1 MNQLQLAV
9 KNRLM
14 RSWLASMLAIA
25 LTLSAFSG
33 IAFAEDTVTGI
44 EFETIPSPAK
54 LFVDDETIVL
64 KLNAIIQG
72 TTSRKDVTQDAVW
85 ASTNSSIVKVDK
97 GTLTAVSNGSA
108 QISAQYKGFKVTLNV
123 TSEYK
128 YDSIAITASGA
139 DAPESADLELGATP
153 EYGLTATKDG
163 ADTTVTSG
171 VEWTSSN
178 AEVATVSSGKV
189 KLISAGEAT
198 ITAKYKGRSDTIKL
212 KVTSPYKSVTIQTPA
227 NTDKL
232 VEFKVGDSSASLSA
246 TALSKAG
253 ISTSITNDAAWTTSN
268 AGIATVDKGI
278 LTPVGTGTATI
289 TAFHLGASD
298 TITVVV
304 RPAYEAMRI
313 TPKEEQHWT
322 LKDAAV
328 QFKVEVLNA
337 PDYVEDV
344 TSLATWTSSNVY
356 TATVNANGLVT
367 PKGIGTTMIKAAY
380 KGLTKE
386 VSITVYPTV
395 SSLTAAKNELDA
407 FIDETITMP
416 KISAKSLAEETVDVS
431 SLVRWTSSN
440 EAVVALKDGK
450 WTAKAAGTS
459 QMKAVIQNHE
469 VTVTINVHEKP
480 VLLTAAQENLSV
492 VIGTETKLPTITM
505 TSETGKETDVTDKI
519 TWKSSS
525 PYLLINAP
533 NVKGLRS
540 ANATLTAS
548 YLGKSTTIKVSIEEE
563 ITKVFVE
570 AASITL
576 NPGRTKSIKV
586 TGIYK
591 SGKSVAL
598 GSKMNWTIN
607 PETLATINGSTIKGL
622 AEGTGKLTGTYQ
634 KKTVE
639 IVIVVKQKIKKLD
652 ISDKTLALKP
662 GDVKTLKVTA
672 LYEGG
677 RIEDVTKSATW
688 TSSNAKAAT
697 VAGGVI
703 TVIGKGSA
711 TIKAV
716 FEGKTVTMRVSA
728 K

>member
-1 MNQLQLAV
+1 MNKLQLAV
-9 KNRLM
+9 KNRLV

-54 LFVDDETIVL
+54 LFVDDEALIL
-64 KLNAIIQG
+64 KLNATIQG

-85 ASTNSSIVKVDK
+85 ATTNSSVVKVDK
-97 GTLTAVSNGSA
+97 GTLTALSNGNA

-128 YDSIAITASGA
+128 YDSVKITSGGAS
-139 DAPESADLELGATP
+139 APETADFELGQAP
-153 EYGLTATKDG
+153 VYGLTATKDG
-163 ADTTVTSG
+163 VDTTVTTG

-178 AEVATVSSGKV
+178 SEVATVTAGKV

-198 ITAKYKGRSDTIKL
+198 ITSKYKGRSDTIKL
-212 KVTSPYKSVTIQTPA
+212 KVTSPYKSVTINTPG
-227 NTDKL
+227 KL
-232 VEFKVGDSSASLSA
+232 VEFKMGAADVLLSV
-246 TALSKAG
+246 TALSKDG
-253 ISTSITNDAAWTTSN
+253 SVVNIGNDTYTWTTSN
-268 AGIATVDKGI
+268 AGIVTVDKGT

-313 TPKEEQHWT
+313 TPKDEQHLT
-322 LKDAAV
+322 LRDTAV
-328 QFKVEVLNA
+328 QFKVEVLDS
-337 PDYVEDV
+337 PSIVEDV
-344 TSLATWTSSNVY
+344 TALATWTSSNVY
-356 TATVNANGLVT
+356 TATVSSNGLVT

-386 VSITVYPTV
+386 ISITIYPTV
-395 SSLTAAKNELDA
+395 STLTVAKDTLDA
-407 FIDETITMP
+407 FIDETIALP
-416 KISAKSLAEETVDVS
+416 KVTAKSLAEETVDVS

-440 EAVVALKDGK
+440 ESIVALVDGK
-450 WTAKAAGTS
+450 WTAKAVGSAEL
-459 QMKAVIQNHE
+459 KADIQNHE
-469 VTVTINVHEKP
+469 VKVTINVHEKP
-480 VLLTAAQENLSV
+480 VLLTPSQENLSV
-492 VIGTETKLPTITM
+492 VIGTDTKLPTITM
-505 TSETGKETDVTDKI
+505 TSESGVETDVTDKV

-525 PYLLINAP
+525 PYLLIKAP
-533 NVKGLRS
+533 NVKGLRA
-540 ANATLTAS
+540 ANATLTAT
-548 YLGKSTTIKVSIEEE
+548 YLGKSTTVKVTVEEE

-570 AASITL
+570 AAAISL

-591 SGKSVAL
+591 SGKSVSI

-607 PETLATINGSTIKGL
+607 PDTLATIKGSTIKAL
-622 AEGTGKLTGTYQ
+622 TEGTGKLTGTYQ
-634 KKTVE
+634 KKAVE
-639 IVIVVKQKIKKLD
+639 IIIVVKHKVKKLEA
-652 ISDKTLALKP
+652 SEKTLTLKP
-662 GDVKTLKVTA
+662 GDIKTIKVSA

-677 RIEDVTKSATW
+677 RIEDATKTAVW
-688 TSSNAKAAT
+688 TSSNTKVAT
-697 VAGGVI
+697 VSEGVI

-716 FEGKTVTMRVSA
+716 YEGKNVTVRVTV
-728 K
+728 KQ